1 MVDLERARS
10 YVYVDLQVLEARE
23 DFGLVFELKQIPG
36 CEFQRLTVN
45 RGTPASVLES

>member
-23 DFGLVFELKQIPG
+23 DFGLTSELKQISG
-36 CEFQRLTVN
+36 CEFWRLTVN
-45 RGTPASVLES
+45 RGTPASVIKS